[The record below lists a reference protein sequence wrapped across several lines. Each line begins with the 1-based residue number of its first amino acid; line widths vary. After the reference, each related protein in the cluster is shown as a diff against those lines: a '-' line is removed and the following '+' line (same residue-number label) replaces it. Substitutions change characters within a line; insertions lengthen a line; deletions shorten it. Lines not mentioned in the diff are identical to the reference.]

1 MIFRRFA
8 CFMAC
13 TLMLTQSG
21 VALAEASTKE
31 DKKTEAKN
39 ADDKKAKKGLFGG
52 KPEKSDKP
60 EKDKKNKADKN
71 EKNEK
76 SDKADK
82 ADKTSKTEA
91 VEKAE
96 SKKVAFEPDAAL
108 ISVLKDLN
116 RTLLDSEA
124 VTSIQDAN
132 EKFVVGLGRDLL
144 AQALKDG
151 KLEANRIVDAQ
162 DENRVEKAI
171 TTEAWSSGEI
181 VVSPEFKGSLSA
193 VWAKRIGG
201 LLTLTLA
208 GDCRDRKAPDGSPI
222 GEFLVIM
229 QARSPVEKGFD
240 IQSQTDV
247 KFWLGKLQSVAV
259 ESSCIKKAEEEA
271 KDAEKKS
278 QGRTF
283 LKKAKGNNNNDINL
297 ILPAQKRQIP
307 ALPPLLTQR
316 YRTYMDLVAQKEAEE
331 KKAEEEKAAKALEEQ
346 NQRLAEEK
354 ERERNEERER
364 RLAEAMVE
372 RRMKQQA
379 EEEEKALEEKE
390 RKQLAV
396 ADKKEEADKDED
408 KEPAAKQTEK
418 QETKPQE
425 KQVAVKTI
433 EEKAGPRI
441 QARSSYLTDAR
452 QEAKLCMPDRALA
465 GHSLTVALLGEDKV
479 GERNVELSFNGA
491 SYITDEKGQAIFNIP
506 DDLLPG
512 RSLNISITSRAGEM
526 PMTVDILHP
535 LNLPDDSEAPRLD
548 RATPL
553 TSQNT
558 IMVLDGHNFDGVAAN
573 NVVIIDGGA
582 QEANVIA
589 ASPVQLKVLLS
600 QPLSA
605 GVHTMCVNTQG
616 KRSNPIGFEFATAE
630 IQMDGKERDSGRL
643 VVKVRGTHSKVNL
656 RVKNKSPE
664 TVKLSRGPEATGTSS
679 GGADN
684 SLVLNMQRLK
694 KGPIKMEALLEL

>member
-21 VALAEASTKE
+21 VALAEPSTKE

-52 KPEKSDKP
+52 KTEKSDKP

-71 EKNEK
+71 EKAEK

-82 ADKTSKTEA
+82 TGKTEV

-96 SKKVAFEPDAAL
+96 SKKVEFEPDAAL

-116 RTLLDSEA
+116 RTLLDAEA

-132 EKFVVGLGRDLL
+132 EKYVVGLGRDLL

-151 KLEANRIVDAQ
+151 KLQANRIVDAQ

-297 ILPAQKRQIP
+297 ILPAHKRQIP

-316 YRTYMDLVAQKEAEE
+316 YRTYMDLVAQKTAEE

-346 NQRLAEEK
+346 KQRLAEEK
-354 ERERNEERER
+354 EREKNEERER

-390 RKQLAV
+390 RKQMA
-396 ADKKEEADKDED
+396 AADKDED
-408 KEPAAKQTEK
+408 TDKEIAEKQTEK
-418 QETKPQE
+418 QAAKPQE
-425 KQVAVKTI
+425 KQVAVQTI

-441 QARSSYLTDAR
+441 QARPSYLTDAR

-512 RSLNISITSRAGEM
+512 RSLNISITCRAGEM

-573 NVVIIDGGA
+573 NAVIIDGGA

-600 QPLSA
+600 QPLTA

-630 IQMDGKERDSGRL
+630 IQMDGKERDNGRL

-679 GGADN
+679 GGSDN